1 MTLRLFARAALIAST
16 ALLAAGCSSGSG
28 LTTGSLFGGSSQA
41 AAPVA
46 APDNNTPTGRA
57 LHVGTVSARAS
68 KCGYNFDAAALKSNY
83 LAAEAASGLAVADLT
98 RVEQIYDTGYR
109 GVMNAAA
116 GEPDYCSS
124 KRTAGIKSA
133 LTKVLAADY
142 SPPPAPK
149 SEAGG
154 GLFGNLFD
162 QDVVADKGPQFG
174 TGDWWDSQR
183 DNRR

>member
-1 MTLRLFARAALIAST
+1 MTLRLRARAAFIAAT
-16 ALLAAGCSSGSG
+16 TLLAAGCSSGPG
-28 LTTGSLFGGSSQA
+28 ITTGSLFGGSSQA

-57 LHVGTVSARAS
+57 LHVGTVAARAS

-83 LAAEAASGLAVADLT
+83 LAAEAAGGLAVADLT
-98 RVEQIYDTGYR
+98 KVEQIYDTGYR
-109 GVMNAAA
+109 GVMSAAA
-116 GEPDYCSS
+116 SEPDYCNG
-124 KRTAGIKSA
+124 KRTAAIKTD
-133 LTKVLAADY
+133 LTKVLAADF

-149 SEAGG
+149 AGSDG
-154 GLFGNLFD
+154 GMFGNLFD
-162 QDVVADKGPQFG
+162 QDVVEDKGPQFG